1 MQKESCDSSK
11 LLPSDNV
18 VVVVVVVFLIMFI
31 TSKNEIR

>member
-18 VVVVVVVFLIMFI
+18 VVVVVFFLIVFI
-31 TSKNEIR
+31 TYKNEIR